1 MAEKRSL
8 EQIVNTIEGTANTL
22 RDSVTP
28 LGKLTL
34 ESIDQAVNEA
44 IRDLQGLA
52 RDLKYPV
59 AIAEVELEL
68 GDEDHP
74 RTDCEVTR
82 LNLSPDEH
90 CHGCTDEHML
100 QSYVP
105 KELSYMDATEASAED
120 DP

>member
-1 MAEKRSL
+1 MSERKRSL
-8 EQIVNTIEGTANTL
+8 EQIVNTIEGAANTL

-44 IRDLQGLA
+44 IRDLQGLTH
-52 RDLKYPV
+52 DLKYPV
-59 AIAEVELEL
+59 AIIELEL

-74 RTDCEVTR
+74 CTGCEVTM
-82 LNLSPDEH
+82 LNPPPDEH

-105 KELSYMDATEASAED
+105 KDLRYIDATEVSAED
-120 DP
+120 DVP